1 MHKLTKYNSKLLNI
15 WIIKFFKAVIKQKDE
30 AFVLYLIKKNM
41 LKMIVDMYLSNP
53 NKGNMIHSSILEL
66 FDFLSKEPNKKI
78 GNHFL

>member
-1 MHKLTKYNSKLLNI
+1 
-15 WIIKFFKAVIKQKDE
+15 
-30 AFVLYLIKKNM
+30 VLYLIKKNM